1 MGSRTVNHEQAKKN
15 KNQEKPR
22 KPTSQPEND
31 GQLPHSQVVDL
42 QRVVGN
48 RNAQR
53 LIADGK
59 VARPRKKKSV
69 QRTTLPPL
77 HGVSQI
83 NQHGQQTTETAT
95 EYERE
100 VPQPI
105 LENLWMD
112 QNAPH
117 DPPSENGVKQHP
129 IQRQPQI
136 SAVSGEAPVQR
147 GFFGSVWKGV
157 KSVGSGIL
165 KAGKAVVS
173 AGAGVLKKG
182 AELAF
187 KAALKAAGV
196 SSKLVMGFLK
206 KAGSAFLN
214 IITNPVGFLKNLI
227 GGISQ
232 GFKGF
237 LTNIGKHLKGGLLSW
252 LFGALAGA
260 GIEMPSKFDM
270 KSILG
275 LVLQIL
281 GVTANA
287 MKMRL
292 AKLIGQK
299 NMERIEKAYAFLKNL
314 IGGGLGGLWKML
326 KNTVGNLKQM
336 VIGEIRNWV
345 ITRIIQGA
353 VLKILS
359 MFNPASALVS
369 IIQTIYKIIQ
379 FFIERGSQIM
389 ELFKAIAG
397 SVAAIVAG
405 NVSAL
410 AQKIESVL
418 ARAIPVVIGF
428 LASLLGLG
436 GIAGKIKSII
446 QKVRAPIEK
455 GINAILTRIVKAVK
469 KLLPGKKA
477 KTSTQ
482 EDPAKRKKIQAG
494 IAAINQEEK
503 QYLTNGKIKKEEAQ
517 KVATAVKG
525 KHPVFAKIS
534 VVDGGKKW
542 NYQYIARE
550 TIEGEEKEEGRAENY
565 AEIEPLLGQQVDDE
579 PPPKLPASIYHY
591 RKDEADVIIAIV
603 RNPGKADDAK
613 YQALG
618 VDDDGKIV
626 VGERTR
632 KRISNP
638 SKMKREM
645 PPEANHQTHH
655 IIPDNVARKHPLVVA
670 ARERGQPT
678 YDIDDRANLIN
689 LPSTYQ
695 EWEKKGRGERKAMH
709 MGSHPKWDAEAMTV
723 LTQEQQ
729 TLLGKDKYQ
738 GKTLDEVTPEDLTN
752 AVKRAETRLRMRLQ
766 TWSMV
771 SIGNRKRV
779 EATIKKRLGR

>member
-1 MGSRTVNHEQAKKN
+1 VSQQHIHKE
-15 KNQEKPR
+15 NQPEKPR
-22 KPTSQPEND
+22 KPETTPETE
-31 GQLPHSQVVDL
+31 GQFQQSQVVDL

-48 RNAQR
+48 RTAQR

-59 VARPRKKKSV
+59 VARRRKAKSV
-69 QRTTLPPL
+69 QRASLPPL
-77 HGVSQI
+77 HGVSRVNEPAHQPAE
-83 NQHGQQTTETAT
+83 TETD
-95 EYERE
+95 YEQE
-100 VPQPI
+100 TPAPTPDM
-105 LENLWMD
+105 LWMD
-112 QNAPH
+112 QQAPH
-117 DPPSENGVKQHP
+117 DPPADNP
-129 IQRQPQI
+129 AAAPPMQRQPQI
-136 SAVSGEAPVQR
+136 SAIAGETPVQR

-157 KSVGSGIL
+157 KSVGKGIL
-165 KAGKAVVS
+165 KTGKAVVS
-173 AGAGVLKKG
+173 AGAGALKKG

-187 KAALKAAGV
+187 KTALKAAGV

-214 IITNPVGFLKNLI
+214 IITNPAGFLKNLI

-237 LTNIGKHLKGGLLSW
+237 LANIGKHLKGGLMSW

-275 LVLQIL
+275 LVMQIL

-299 NMERIEKAYAFLKNL
+299 NMERIEKAYAILQTL
-314 IGGGLGGLWKML
+314 IGGGLGGLWKLL

-389 ELFKAIAG
+389 ALFKAITG
-397 SVAAIVAG
+397 SVVAIVAG

-410 AQKIESVL
+410 AQKIETVL

-446 QKVRAPIEK
+446 QKVRAPIDK
-455 GINAILTRIVKAVK
+455 GINKVLTRIAKTVK
-469 KLLPGKKA
+469 KLFPGKKA
-477 KTSTQ
+477 KAAAKG
-482 EDPAKRKKIQAG
+482 DPDKGKKIQAG

-517 KVATAVKG
+517 KVASTVKK
-525 KHPVFAKIS
+525 KHPVFAKIG

-550 TIEGEEKEEGRAENY
+550 TIEGEEKEEGRAANY

-579 PPPKLPASIYHY
+579 PPPKLPSAIYHY

-709 MGSHPKWDAEAMTV
+709 MGSHPKWDMEAMTV

-729 TLLGKDKYQ
+729 KLLNKDEYK